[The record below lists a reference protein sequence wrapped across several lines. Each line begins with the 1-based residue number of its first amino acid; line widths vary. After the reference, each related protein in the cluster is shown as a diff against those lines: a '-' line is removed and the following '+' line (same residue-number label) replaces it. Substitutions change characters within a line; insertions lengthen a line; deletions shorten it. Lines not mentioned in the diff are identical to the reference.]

1 MHIIQNLETQS
12 SNTMKVALDAMGGD
26 FAPKAIVEG
35 AIIARRELED
45 TTIVLVGKKD
55 VIEQQLA
62 ALGAATD
69 AFEIVHADD
78 VIDMSDHPTR
88 AFSSKPHSSIAVGY
102 GLLKAGKVDAF
113 CSAGNTG
120 AMLVGAMFSIKTIEG
135 IQRPAIAGFV
145 PKQDGRIGVMMDA
158 GANADVKP
166 ETLVQFGEIG
176 SLYAQYVL
184 GIERPKVGLMN
195 LGHEESKGT
204 LLTQAAYQGLKINNK
219 INFIGNIEG
228 GDIFNEK
235 ADVIVVDGFTGN
247 VILKM
252 AESIHKIMVEH
263 EVPIDD
269 FFKNLNYEEIG
280 GSPIV
285 GVNGSV
291 VIGHG
296 VSSPKAVVKMIWQST
311 EIAKSKLHEKIK
323 TSLENLSL

>member
-1 MHIIQNLETQS
+1 
-12 SNTMKVALDAMGGD
+12 MKVALDAMGGD
-26 FAPKAIVEG
+26 FAPKAIIVG
-35 AIIARRELED
+35 ALIASQELKD
-45 TTIVLVGKKD
+45 TTIILVGKKD
-55 VIEQQLA
+55 IIEQQLV
-62 ALGAATD
+62 ALGAAAN
-69 AFEIVHADD
+69 AFEIVHAED

-88 AFSSKPHSSIAVGY
+88 AFSSKPHSSIAVGF
-102 GLLKAGKVDAF
+102 GLLKAGAVDAF

-145 PKQDGRIGVMMDA
+145 PKQDGSIGVMMDA

-176 SLYAQYVL
+176 SLYAQHVL
-184 GIERPKVGLMN
+184 GIQRPKVGLMN

-228 GDIFNEK
+228 GDIFNNK

-252 AESIHKIMVEH
+252 AESIYNIMVER
-263 EVPIDD
+263 ELPIDD
-269 FFKNLNYEEIG
+269 FFKHLNYEHTG

-296 VSSPKAVVKMIWQST
+296 VSSPRAVVKMIWQSA

>member
-1 MHIIQNLETQS
+1 
-12 SNTMKVALDAMGGD
+12 MKVALDAMGGD
-26 FAPKAIVEG
+26 FAPKAIIEG
-35 AIIARRELED
+35 ALIASQELKD
-45 TTIVLVGKKD
+45 TTIILVGKKD
-55 VIEQQLA
+55 IIEQQLV
-62 ALGAATD
+62 ALGAAANT
-69 AFEIVHADD
+69 FEIVHAED

-88 AFSSKPHSSIAVGY
+88 AFSSKPHSSIAVGF
-102 GLLKAGKVDAF
+102 GLLKAGAVDAF

-145 PKQDGRIGVMMDA
+145 PKQDGSIGVMMDA

-176 SLYAQYVL
+176 SLYAQHVL
-184 GIERPKVGLMN
+184 GIQRPKVGLMN

-228 GDIFNEK
+228 GDIFNNK

-252 AESIHKIMVEH
+252 AESIYNIMVERKL
-263 EVPIDD
+263 PIDD
-269 FFKNLNYEEIG
+269 FFKHLNYEHTG

-296 VSSPKAVVKMIWQST
+296 VSSPRAVVKMIWQSA